1 MIITLSVRENS
12 AIGSDEQWTEPPAG
26 GLRVPDAV
34 FQLLRQFAFDND
46 QADGLLTFSVQKG
59 RELVKLRNYVGLLPL
74 TNRTQLEIL
83 PKAGQVEEARPLLLN
98 MLRYLRQSPCR
109 MLPAA
114 YTQASQLPLWETF
127 ITAFLDSVEPLVQQ
141 GIQRAYVTVEDN
153 ERFWKGKFQ
162 YVRQQRENAWH
173 AERLAVR
180 YDSLTADVAANRILK
195 TTLTYLSGAT
205 ANPRLLQR
213 IGQLAWA
220 MDDVC
225 PSDSI
230 PDDWRIVR
238 RSSPLFRRY
247 EQALR
252 WAEALLHGRGF
263 GIRTGSSLSMALL
276 FPMERVFED
285 YVAYGIK
292 AYWPDT
298 DEVRVQESSAHLV
311 DEHVGTPKFR
321 LRPDIVIRH
330 NDRTLVFDTKW
341 KTIRGPE
348 SGTGADPGTYGIEQ
362 ADLYQLY
369 AYGKKYA
376 ASDLFL
382 IYPANEA
389 FRRPLAVFDYDA
401 TTRLHVVPFDV
412 TNSLAHEVERLTR
425 YALTFQTLP

>member
-1 MIITLSVRENS
+1 MITTLSVRENS
-12 AIGSDEQWTEPPAG
+12 VIGSENQWDEPPAG
-26 GLRVPDAV
+26 GVRVPDFV
-34 FQLLRQFAFDND
+34 FQLLRQFAFDNE

-83 PKAGQVEEARPLLLN
+83 PKTGQPEEARPLLLT
-98 MLRYLRQSPCR
+98 MLRYLRQSPFR
-109 MLPAA
+109 TLPAA
-114 YTQASQLPLWETF
+114 YTRANRLPLWETF

-141 GIQRAYVTVEDN
+141 GIQRAYVTVEGN
-153 ERFWKGKFQ
+153 ERCWKGKFQ

-180 YDSLTADVAANRILK
+180 YESLTADVAANRILK
-195 TTLTYLSGAT
+195 TTLTYLAGAT
-205 ANPRLLQR
+205 KNPRILHR
-213 IGQLAWA
+213 VSQLTWA
-220 MDDVC
+220 MDGV
-225 PSDSI
+225 PMSDSI
-230 PDDWRIVR
+230 PDDLRIVR
-238 RSSPLFRRY
+238 RSGPLFRRY
-247 EQALR
+247 EPSLR
-252 WAEALLHGRGF
+252 WVEALLHGRGF
-263 GIRTGSSLSMALL
+263 GIRTGLSPNMALL

-292 AYWPDT
+292 AYWPDA
-298 DEVRVQESSAHLV
+298 DAVRVQESSAHLV
-311 DEHVGTPKFR
+311 NEHAGTPRFR

-341 KTIRGPE
+341 KTIRGRE

-382 IYPANEA
+382 IYPANET

-412 TNSLAHEVERLTR
+412 TNSLAQEVERLTA
-425 YALTFQTLP
+425 YALPFQTLP